1 MTVNRN
7 TMRIEGV
14 SEAARKL
21 GCTRQHLS
29 QVIQGKRESKRLRA
43 KARALGIRLPRI

>member
-1 MTVNRN
+1 MTVSKN
-7 TMRIEGV
+7 TTRISGV
-14 SEAARKL
+14 SEAARRL

>member
-1 MTVNRN
+1 MTVTRN
-7 TMRIEGV
+7 SMRIVGV
-14 SEAARKL
+14 SEVARQL

-43 KARALGIRLPRI
+43 KARSLGIRLPRI